1 MAMLVSTTQNV
12 TFTTLTEVTGLTS
25 DAGMWHTLNFT
36 ASSARYVRVYVTK
49 TRESGGTFRAQI
61 AEIEVFETLA
71 PTGVDLTWTAPGD
84 DGATGTATS
93 YDIRY
98 STSSITS
105 EAEFDAAS
113 VVPGSPTPQPGGTS
127 ETFTVTSLPSG
138 TYYFAIKAED
148 DAGNIG
154 AVSNSPSAT
163 WP

>member
-1 MAMLVSTTQNV
+1 
-12 TFTTLTEVTGLTS
+12 
-25 DAGMWHTLNFT
+25 LNFT